1 MAKLILLAG
10 IGLLIWFWLRGK
22 LTRRAP
28 PPTMNVA
35 EALRLLALPAEATPD
50 EIRAAHRRLI
60 ARVHPDA
67 GGSAELAGKI
77 NAARD
82 LLLRSRVVPP
92 SR

>member
-1 MAKLILLAG
+1 MAKLVLLAG
-10 IGLLIWFWLRGK
+10 IGLLIWFWWRGRG
-22 LTRRAP
+22 RRPVRPAM
-28 PPTMNVA
+28 TIA
-35 EALRLLALPAEATPD
+35 EALRLLDLPAEASPD

-67 GGSAELAGKI
+67 GGTAELAGKI

>member
-1 MAKLILLAG
+1 MAKLILLLG
-10 IGLLIWFWLRGK
+10 IVLLIYFWWRGK
-22 LTRRAP
+22 SLGGALSH
-28 PPTMNVA
+28 A
-35 EALRLLALPAEATPD
+35 EALRLLDLKPDAGPD

-92 SR
+92 KR